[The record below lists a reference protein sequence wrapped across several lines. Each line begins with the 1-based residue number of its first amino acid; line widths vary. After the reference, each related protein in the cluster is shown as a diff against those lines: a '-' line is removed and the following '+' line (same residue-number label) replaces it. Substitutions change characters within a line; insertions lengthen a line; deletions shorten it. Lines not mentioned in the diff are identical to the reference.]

1 MEAIYLACGAGG
13 PQLKRNPLGGC
24 QTRAMR
30 PSQLPPHLLLA
41 AVAVARSLPGQIHA
55 PLEPPYRF
63 AIYDARIYE
72 TIAPPQLTFA
82 LQSVRD
88 YPTLQYRVQAD
99 LTISADTITVLLRGI
114 INDSPIQQNA
124 MGPADY
130 SASLS
135 IPSGTYQLVIASPS
149 AQDRYQ
155 VRITDDAVEVIGSA
169 GTLSV
174 PPPRLYRI
182 PRNSAYVHCTPA
194 GFTAR
199 ACEDFLN
206 LASLRAHTRTLS
218 GIPLHRPDPFFY
230 PLPAG
235 RVDDSMPQAILLDV
249 DSVAWG
255 ILVAFAEDYTRIF
268 QYAQYALAVGLYS
281 WDGRTAQC
289 WSGVCHGLV
298 R

>member
-1 MEAIYLACGAGG
+1 MQQIDSL
-13 PQLKRNPLGGC
+13 NPF
-24 QTRAMR
+24 
-30 PSQLPPHLLLA
+30 
-41 AVAVARSLPGQIHA
+41 VAFNADPITI
-55 PLEPPYRF
+55 F
-63 AIYDARIYE
+63 MYE
-72 TIAPPQLTFA
+72 YPALIQFKTPQLTFA
-82 LQSVRD
+82 LQSVRA

-114 INDSPIQQNA
+114 INDSPIQQHA
-124 MGPADY
+124 IGPADY
-130 SASLS
+130 SAPLS
-135 IPSGTYQLVIASPS
+135 IPSGTYQLVIASLS

-235 RVDDSMPQAILLDV
+235 RVEDSMPQAILLDV

-255 ILVAFAEDYTRIF
+255 KLVAFAEDYTRIF